1 MFFGVFLVFFWCF
14 FGVFLFSFVAFV
26 VFLVFFYIR
35 SRLRDIG
42 HPEPELPKKVAAP
55 QHCRQVKIQFFIL
68 KYKFAIF
75 KGNTEPVW

>member
-1 MFFGVFLVFFWCF
+1 MFFCGF

-42 HPEPELPKKVAAP
+42 HLEPELPKKVAAL
-55 QHCRQVKIQFFIL
+55 QHCRQEKNKFFIL

-75 KGNTEPVW
+75 KGNTEPVR